1 MTVPTL
7 ATIQNYRTMNIE
19 QIYKSICEMLAVA
32 DEKEMAQNRVYSE
45 LFGNLEMAKYDAE
58 ILLHKRD
65 WPMGY

>member
-1 MTVPTL
+1 
-7 ATIQNYRTMNIE
+7 MNIE

-45 LFGNLEMAKYDAE
+45 LFGNLKMAKYDAE